1 MRFGGL
7 HLVQYKVA
15 TPIGVPTETTWWC
28 RGNSDLP
35 STNVICHVL
44 KHFPHLYVHV
54 THRAGTL
61 ALRLQVGTTQSG
73 MGR

>member
-7 HLVQYKVA
+7 HLVHYKVA